1 MSIYIGGVL
10 VANSPF
16 TISNVE
22 RARYNTGVG
31 ATATSIPVPGGT
43 LVTGT
48 LYRIISLGTVNFVAM
63 GAAGQVEG
71 IIFQYNGAAIS
82 GSGGSVWLMRTNV
95 YPDMIAYD
103 ASRGAGVISNLSDGN
118 TSGGRQLLPIY
129 IDGNQVTVFRPGQI
143 NRPVIR
149 YIVES
154 GGVPQSTI
162 IGSLGRGTNDLTA
175 KMTTVVIQA
184 GGGGG
189 AGGNDSEG
197 FAPFRGGG
205 GGGAGGLVIVDV
217 DFSQWSSAVAGSGG
231 VGGSINQSPPGNAT
245 NGTNSTI
252 NGPFGETISGLGGVQ
267 GTHSSANPR
276 LGVGGS
282 GGTFNYNPSGLINSA
297 IHTATGGA
305 GGNNNVAG
313 TSRTG
318 LTATTRSYIGSRII
332 TGSFTS
338 NNIRYYKYILTTSG
352 TGFIL
357 VDNGAILNRA
367 GGTVIS
373 HGTTTLAI
381 NERGGGGG
389 ASHYGKGGDTGSTT
403 AGQNGA
409 IGGSGGGGGRSANIF
424 NQASRRAGG
433 AGGRGFVMFFA

>member
-1 MSIYIGGVL
+1 MAIFVGGVQ
-10 VANSPF
+10 VFNSPF

-71 IIFQYNGAAIS
+71 IIFQYNGASIQ
-82 GSGGSVWLMRTNV
+82 GTGGSVWLMRTNV

-103 ASRGAGVISNLSDGN
+103 GGRGAGAISNLFDGN

-129 IDGNQVTVFRPGQI
+129 IAGNQVTIFRPGQI
-143 NRPVIR
+143 IRPVVR
-149 YIVES
+149 YSITS
-154 GGVPQSTI
+154 GSVSQGTI

-175 KMTTVVIQA
+175 KMTTVVIQG

-189 AGGNDSEG
+189 AGGNDGEG
-197 FAPFRGGG
+197 LAPFRGGG

-217 DFSQWSSAVAGSGG
+217 DFSQWSSAVVGSGG
-231 VGGSINQSPPGNAT
+231 LAGSINQAPPGNAT
-245 NGTNSTI
+245 SGANSTI
-252 NGPFGETISGLGGVQ
+252 NGPAGQTISGLGGVR
-267 GTHSSANPR
+267 GTHSTANPR
-276 LGVGGS
+276 LGVGGA
-282 GGTFNYNPSGLINSA
+282 GGSFNYNPSGLINSA

-318 LTATTRSYIGSRII
+318 LTATTRSYIGNRIAGI
-332 TGSFTS
+332 SFT
-338 NNIRYYKYILTTSG
+338 NNAVRYNAYTSG
-352 TGFIL
+352 LGLIS
-357 VDNGAILNRA
+357 GAQATATKA

-373 HGTTTLAI
+373 HGTTTLQI
-381 NERGGGGG
+381 NERAGGGG
-389 ASHYGKGGDTGSTT
+389 ASHYGKGGNTGSTS
-403 AGQNGA
+403 AGEAG
-409 IGGSGGGGGRSANIF
+409 IRGSGGGGGRCAGVFAQS
-424 NQASRRAGG
+424 SRRAGG
-433 AGGRGFVMFFA
+433 AGGTGFVMFFA

>member
-1 MSIYIGGVL
+1 MAIFTGNPSIGYVQ
-10 VANSPF
+10 VFNSPF

-22 RARYNTGVG
+22 RTRYNTGVG
-31 ATATSIPVPGGT
+31 ATATSISVPGGT
-43 LVTGT
+43 LVTGM

-63 GAAGQVEG
+63 GASSQTEG
-71 IIFQYNGAAIS
+71 VIFKYNGVAIS

-129 IDGNQVTVFRPGQI
+129 IAGNQVTIFRPGQI
-143 NRPVIR
+143 IRPVVR
-149 YIVES
+149 YSITS
-154 GGVPQSTI
+154 GSFSQSTI

-175 KMTTVVIQA
+175 KMTTVVIQG

-217 DFSQWSSAVAGSGG
+217 DFSQWSSAVVGSGG
-231 VGGSINQSPPGNAT
+231 LAGSINQSPPGNAT
-245 NGTNSTI
+245 GGGASTI
-252 NGPFGETISGLGGVQ
+252 NAPGGAAISGLGGVQ
-267 GTHSSANPR
+267 GQHTSANPR
-276 LGVGGS
+276 LGLGGS
-282 GGTFNYNPSGLINSA
+282 GGNFNYNPSGVIHSP
-297 IHTATGGA
+297 IHTITGGA

-318 LTATTRSYIGSRII
+318 LTQTTRSYIGNRIM
-332 TGSFTS
+332 TATFT
-338 NNIRYYKYILTTSG
+338 NNSIRYNAYTNALGLISGAASTT
-352 TGFIL
+352 TK
-357 VDNGAILNRA
+357 A

-373 HGTTTLAI
+373 HGTTTLQI

-389 ASHYGKGGDTGSTT
+389 ASHYGKGGNTGSTT
-403 AGQNGA
+403 AGEAG
-409 IGGSGGGGGRSANIF
+409 IRGSGGGGGRSANLF

-433 AGGRGFVMFFA
+433 AGGNGFVMFFA